1 MTYPMQ
7 KTACKKHILI
17 YIYDLRPPDTP
28 ILLVPELRP
37 RGTHNGPEVRK
48 LSH

>member
-7 KTACKKHILI
+7 KTAWKKHFLI

-28 ILLVPELRP
+28 NVLVPELRP
-37 RGTHNGPEVRK
+37 RRTHNGPEVRE